1 MKVISKVAAGYD
13 FDKVNES
20 LAETMDQA
28 KPVSSEPQNKANLE
42 GIKGSMTITDA
53 AKTVKLDI
61 KEFYRLFKLPEN
73 VPSNTYMKDIG
84 NVVSGYDYHQILSSL
99 K

>member
-1 MKVISKVAAGYD
+1 
-13 FDKVNES
+13 
-20 LAETMDQA
+20 
-28 KPVSSEPQNKANLE
+28 
-42 GIKGSMTITDA
+42 MTITDA

-61 KEFYRLFKLPEN
+61 KEFYKLFKLPEN

-84 NVVSGYDYHQILSSL
+84 NVVAGYDYHAILTSL